1 MLQENLFQLSGQKKW
16 QTYAIISLMQFGRPD
31 EIIVTEI
38 KSIEFTILGLDLN
51 RFQHVLSDKFSFWY
65 LNCLNAISYSL
76 YDIAYIDVGDRFEM
90 SVTDL

>member
-38 KSIEFTILGLDLN
+38 KSIEFTISGMDFKLL
-51 RFQHVLSDKFSFWY
+51 QHVLSD
-65 LNCLNAISYSL
+65 
-76 YDIAYIDVGDRFEM
+76 
-90 SVTDL
+90 